1 MISFY
6 LKVLFYKTKVI
17 LPLFSVSYSFSL
29 SCGIDFAL
37 LKGNPGGIMKI
48 LIVEDEPQSIHY
60 ITKILHKWG
69 HSSEPATTGK
79 MALNTLKKSSFDM
92 ILLDI
97 VLPDYKGYDLIPKFK
112 NIHPEIH
119 IITMTGHNSRELE
132 LKVRNQGILYYMV
145 KPIETKNFKL
155 ILDHIKSKI

>member
-1 MISFY
+1 
-6 LKVLFYKTKVI
+6 
-17 LPLFSVSYSFSL
+17 
-29 SCGIDFAL
+29 
-37 LKGNPGGIMKI
+37 MKI

-69 HSSEPATTGK
+69 YSSKSAATGK
-79 MALNTLKKSSFDM
+79 QALQIFKDHSFDM

-97 VLPDYKGYDLIPKFK
+97 MLPDYEGYDLIPQFK

-155 ILDHIKSKI
+155 ILDHIKNKI

>member
-1 MISFY
+1 ALHA
-6 LKVLFYKTKVI
+6 LK
-17 LPLFSVSYSFSL
+17 
-29 SCGIDFAL
+29 
-37 LKGNPGGIMKI
+37 N
-48 LIVEDEPQSIHY
+48 
-60 ITKILHKWG
+60 
-69 HSSEPATTGK
+69 
-79 MALNTLKKSSFDM
+79 NSFDM

-97 VLPDYKGYDLIPKFK
+97 MLPDYKGYDLIPKFK

-132 LKVRNQGILYYMV
+132 LKVRSQGILYYMV